1 MPVAPYLALVLA
13 LGAACQLVAYRAKVP
28 SILLLLVVG
37 FGLGQVVSPEEVL
50 GREVLFA
57 GVSISVGI
65 ILFEGSLSLRFR
77 DLRGLG
83 RAVVRLCTVTVAIAW
98 ALITASGMVAG
109 IGWELSLLIGALLVV
124 TGPTVIAPIVR
135 QLRPT
140 RRVSSMLR
148 WEGIIVDPI
157 GAVLAVLVFQA
168 VILGGPEPAVGPAMV
183 TLGRLLLIS
192 TALMLL
198 FGVTLELAMRKHLIP
213 DFLDGVVFLAAAVGA
228 LVVSNL
234 LQPESGLLTVT
245 MLGIYLGNRRELRLE
260 HVREFKEHLQVLIV
274 GALFV
279 LLGGRISPAEV
290 MDVAPTALVF
300 VALLML
306 VVRPVSVLLGLLG
319 TSATRQERTLLSFMA
334 PRGIVAAAVTSIFA
348 LEIEHAA
355 ERAQLAARALD
366 TPPEE
371 ALRLEAEAERLA
383 ALVADAADLVP
394 LVFVTIVVTVAVY
407 GLGVGR
413 LAERLGL
420 ATTTPNGVLF
430 AGAPSW
436 ARQAA
441 GILQGLGIPTLL
453 VSLGPAEVSQARM
466 SGLRIERTHILSEYA
481 VEDME
486 LAGIGSLVAATY
498 DDMTNATAAR
508 EFAHTLGS
516 QNTYQLSR
524 QGEPDPE
531 AGSSGTAKQR
541 TASKLTAHVAFQ
553 PALTAPELEQR
564 VREGMTVR
572 KTRLTEQH
580 TLEDFRERQP
590 DAVLMFV
597 VQDDKATVVSEG
609 TTVPETG
616 ATLVALV
623 RPRADTPA
631 R

>member
-1 MPVAPYLALVLA
+1 M
-13 LGAACQLVAYRAKVP
+13 
-28 SILLLLVVG
+28 
-37 FGLGQVVSPEEVL
+37 
-50 GREVLFA
+50 
-57 GVSISVGI
+57 
-65 ILFEGSLSLRFR
+65 
-77 DLRGLG
+77 
-83 RAVVRLCTVTVAIAW
+83 
-98 ALITASGMVAG
+98 
-109 IGWELSLLIGALLVV
+109 
-124 TGPTVIAPIVR
+124 
-135 QLRPT
+135 
-140 RRVSSMLR
+140 
-148 WEGIIVDPI
+148 
-157 GAVLAVLVFQA
+157 
-168 VILGGPEPAVGPAMV
+168 
-183 TLGRLLLIS
+183 
-192 TALMLL
+192 
-198 FGVTLELAMRKHLIP
+198 
-213 DFLDGVVFLAAAVGA
+213 AAAQSPVRIA
-228 LVVSNL
+228 L
-234 LQPESGLLTVT
+234 
-245 MLGIYLGNRRELRLE
+245 
-260 HVREFKEHLQVLIV
+260 
-274 GALFV
+274 ALFV
-279 LLGGRISPAEV
+279 LLGGRITPAEV

-355 ERAQLAARALD
+355 ERAQLAARAMD
-366 TPPEE
+366 APPEE

-383 ALVADAADLVP
+383 ALVVDAADLVP

-441 GILQGLGIPTLL
+441 GILQGLGVPTLL
-453 VSLGPAEVSQARM
+453 VSLAPAEVSQSRM

-486 LAGIGSLVAATY
+486 LAGIGSLVAGTY
-498 DDMTNATAAR
+498 DDMTNSTAAR

-524 QGEPDPE
+524 QGEPAPAE
-531 AGSSGTAKQR
+531 ASSGTAKQR
-541 TASKLTAHVAFQ
+541 TASKLTANVAFQ
-553 PALTAPELEQR
+553 PPLTAPELEQK

-580 TLEDFRERQP
+580 TLEDFLERQP

-597 VQDDKATVVSEG
+597 VHDDKATVVSAG
-609 TTVPETG
+609 SSLPEAD

-623 RPRADTPA
+623 RPRSDAPSRSDAPT

>member
-13 LGAACQLVAYRAKVP
+13 LGATCQLVAYRARVP
-28 SILLLLVVG
+28 SILLLLLVG

-98 ALITASGMVAG
+98 VLITASGMVAG
-109 IGWELSLLIGALLVV
+109 ISWQLSLLIGALLVV

-148 WEGIIVDPI
+148 WEGIVVDPI

-168 VILGGPEPAVGPAMV
+168 VIIGGPDPAVVPALL
-183 TLGRLLLIS
+183 TLGRLVLIS
-192 TALMLL
+192 TALTLV
-198 FGVTLELAMRKHLIP
+198 FGVALEVAMRRHLIP

-228 LVVSNL
+228 LVISNL
-234 LQPESGLLTVT
+234 LQSESGLLTVT
-245 MLGIYLGNRRELRLE
+245 MLGIYLGNRRHLRLE

-279 LLGGRISPAEV
+279 LLGGRVSPEEV
-290 MDVAPTALVF
+290 VAVAPTAVVF
-300 VALLML
+300 VILLMV
-306 VVRPVSVLLGLLG
+306 VVRPASVLLGLLG

-355 ERAQLAARALD
+355 EQAALEAKALD
-366 TPPEE
+366 LAPAE

-383 ALVADAADLVP
+383 VLVAGSADLVP

-430 AGAPSW
+430 AGAPGW

-441 GILQGLGIPTLL
+441 GVLQGLGVPTLL
-453 VSLGPAEVSQARM
+453 VSLAPAEVSQARM

-498 DDMTNATAAR
+498 DDMTNSTAAR

-516 QNTYQLSR
+516 QNTYQVSR
-524 QGEPDPE
+524 QGEPGELGDVPG
-531 AGSSGTAKQR
+531 AAKQR
-541 TASKLTAHVAFQ
+541 TASKLTANVAFE
-553 PALTAPELEQR
+553 PPLTAPELEAR
-564 VREGMTVR
+564 LREGMTVR

-580 TLEDFRERQP
+580 TLDDFRRRQP
-590 DAVLMFV
+590 EAVLMFL
-597 VQDDKATVVSEG
+597 VQDEKARVVTAGASI
-609 TTVPETG
+609 PEDSG
-616 ATLVALV
+616 TLVALV
-623 RPRADTPA
+623 RPRHETA